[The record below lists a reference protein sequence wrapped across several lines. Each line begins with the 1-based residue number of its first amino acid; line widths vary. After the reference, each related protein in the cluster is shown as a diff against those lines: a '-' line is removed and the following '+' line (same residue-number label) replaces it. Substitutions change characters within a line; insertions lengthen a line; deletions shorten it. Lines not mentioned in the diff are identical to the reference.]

1 MNLSGGTGKR
11 RNTLIFASITH
22 IWSDLFFVIIVPL
35 LPLIQSDP
43 DLLLSYT
50 EAGLFKSVYAAS
62 SVVLQIPAGYL
73 ATKFGEF
80 WLLIFGNVWVGIGLI
95 GMALTSGYFLLLL
108 LALVAGFGGGTQH
121 PLATSLVS
129 KAYDSNG
136 RSTAVGFVNFAGDI
150 GKLLAPLLSLLCAV
164 RFGWRGTLRIVGLF
178 GLVNMV
184 VLATIRP
191 WIKIGGDV
199 RNEFQDVNIDKREK
213 TDLASFGTIGSIG
226 FIDSG
231 IRSAALAFLPFILKD
246 KGLVD
251 NQIFIMLTF
260 LLAGGALGKFLC
272 GWLDDRYGSMFL
284 IWATKFI
291 TAVLLVYTL
300 FVPSALLIPL
310 MFVLGIGLNGT
321 SSVLY
326 SLVSLFIPSKNR
338 SVGYG
343 YYYTITESGG
353 TLAPILFGIVADI
366 FNIRKTI
373 MLMGLSTLVILPAS
387 LILKTKID
395 NIKRYSRGLGAC

>member
-11 RNTLIFASITH
+11 RNTLIFASMTH
-22 IWSDLFFVIIVPL
+22 VWSDLFFVIIVPL

-129 KAYDSNG
+129 KVYDSNG

-150 GKLLAPLLSLLCAV
+150 GKLLAPLFSLLCVA

-395 NIKRYSRGLGAC
+395 IQEEKS

>member
-11 RNTLIFASITH
+11 RNTLIFASMTH

-129 KAYDSNG
+129 KIYDSNG

-150 GKLLAPLLSLLCAV
+150 GKLLAPLLSLLCVA

-191 WIKIGGDV
+191 WIKLGGDV

-326 SLVSLFIPSKNR
+326 SLVSLFITSKNR

-395 NIKRYSRGLGAC
+395 IQEEKS

>member
-11 RNTLIFASITH
+11 RNTLIFASMTH
-22 IWSDLFFVIIVPL
+22 VWSDLFFVIIVPL

-95 GMALTSGYFLLLL
+95 GMALTSGYLLLLL

-150 GKLLAPLLSLLCAV
+150 GKLLAPLFSLLCVA

-373 MLMGLSTLVILPAS
+373 MLMGFSTLVILPAS

-395 NIKRYSRGLGAC
+395 IQEEKS

>member
-129 KAYDSNG
+129 KVYDSNG

-150 GKLLAPLLSLLCAV
+150 GKLLAPLLSLLCVA

-395 NIKRYSRGLGAC
+395 IQEEKS

>member
-11 RNTLIFASITH
+11 RNTLIFASMTH
-22 IWSDLFFVIIVPL
+22 VWSDLFFVIIVPL

-150 GKLLAPLLSLLCAV
+150 GKLLAPLFSLLCVA

-395 NIKRYSRGLGAC
+395 IQEEKS

>member
-129 KAYDSNG
+129 KVYDSNG

-150 GKLLAPLLSLLCAV
+150 GKLLAPLLSLLCVA

-191 WIKIGGDV
+191 WIKLGGDV

-373 MLMGLSTLVILPAS
+373 MLMGFSTLVILPAS

-395 NIKRYSRGLGAC
+395 IQEEKS

>member
-129 KAYDSNG
+129 KVYDSNG

-150 GKLLAPLLSLLCAV
+150 GKLFAPLLSLLCVA

-191 WIKIGGDV
+191 WIKLGGDV

-395 NIKRYSRGLGAC
+395 IQEEKS

>member
-1 MNLSGGTGKR
+1 MNSSGGTGKR
-11 RNTLIFASITH
+11 RNTLIFASMTH

-129 KAYDSNG
+129 KIYDSNG

-150 GKLLAPLLSLLCAV
+150 GKLLAPLLSLLCVA

-191 WIKIGGDV
+191 WIKLGGDV

-395 NIKRYSRGLGAC
+395 IQEEKS

>member
-1 MNLSGGTGKR
+1 MNLSGDTSKR

-22 IWSDLFFVIIVPL
+22 VWSDLFFVIIVPL

-129 KAYDSNG
+129 KVYDSNG

-150 GKLLAPLLSLLCAV
+150 GKLFAPLLSLLCVA

-191 WIKIGGDV
+191 WIKLGGDV

-373 MLMGLSTLVILPAS
+373 MLMGFSTLVILPAS

-395 NIKRYSRGLGAC
+395 IQEEKS

>member
-1 MNLSGGTGKR
+1 MNSSGGTGKR
-11 RNTLIFASITH
+11 RNTLIFASMTH

-129 KAYDSNG
+129 KVYDSNG

-150 GKLLAPLLSLLCAV
+150 GKLLAPLLSLLCVA

-191 WIKIGGDV
+191 WIKAGGDV

-291 TAVLLVYTL
+291 TALLLVYTL

-343 YYYTITESGG
+343 YYYTITELGG

-395 NIKRYSRGLGAC
+395 IQEEKS

>member
-129 KAYDSNG
+129 KVYDSNG

-150 GKLLAPLLSLLCAV
+150 GKLLAPLLSLLCVA

-191 WIKIGGDV
+191 WIKLGGDV

-291 TAVLLVYTL
+291 TAVVLVYTL

-395 NIKRYSRGLGAC
+395 IQEEKS

>member
-11 RNTLIFASITH
+11 RNTLIFASMTH
-22 IWSDLFFVIIVPL
+22 VWSDLFFVIIVPL

-129 KAYDSNG
+129 KVYDSNG

-150 GKLLAPLLSLLCAV
+150 GKLLAPLFSLLCVA

-191 WIKIGGDV
+191 WIKLGGDV

-395 NIKRYSRGLGAC
+395 IQEEKS

>member
-1 MNLSGGTGKR
+1 MNSSGGTGKR
-11 RNTLIFASITH
+11 RNTLIFASMTH

-129 KAYDSNG
+129 KVYDSNG

-150 GKLLAPLLSLLCAV
+150 GKLLAPLLSLLCVA

-191 WIKIGGDV
+191 WIKAGGDV

-231 IRSAALAFLPFILKD
+231 IRSGALAFLPFILKD

-291 TAVLLVYTL
+291 TALLLVYTL

-343 YYYTITESGG
+343 YYYTITELGG

-395 NIKRYSRGLGAC
+395 IQEEKS

>member
-1 MNLSGGTGKR
+1 MNSSGGTGKR
-11 RNTLIFASITH
+11 RNTLIFASMTH

-129 KAYDSNG
+129 KVYDSNG

-150 GKLLAPLLSLLCAV
+150 GKLLAPLFSLLCVA

-395 NIKRYSRGLGAC
+395 IQEEKS

>member
-1 MNLSGGTGKR
+1 MNLSGDTGKR
-11 RNTLIFASITH
+11 RNTLIFASMTH
-22 IWSDLFFVIIVPL
+22 VWSDLFFVIIVPL

-129 KAYDSNG
+129 KVYDSNG

-150 GKLLAPLLSLLCAV
+150 GKLLAPLLSLLCVA

-178 GLVNMV
+178 GLANMV

-291 TAVLLVYTL
+291 TAVLLAYTL

-310 MFVLGIGLNGT
+310 MFVLGMGLNGT

-343 YYYTITESGG
+343 YYYTITELGG

-373 MLMGLSTLVILPAS
+373 MLMGFSTLVILPAS

-395 NIKRYSRGLGAC
+395 IQEEKS

>member
-150 GKLLAPLLSLLCAV
+150 GKLLAPLLSLLCVA

-291 TAVLLVYTL
+291 TAVLLAYTL

-395 NIKRYSRGLGAC
+395 IQEEKS

>member
-1 MNLSGGTGKR
+1 MNSSGGTGKR
-11 RNTLIFASITH
+11 RNTLIFASMTH

-129 KAYDSNG
+129 KIYDSNG

-150 GKLLAPLLSLLCAV
+150 GKLLAPLLSLLCVA

-191 WIKIGGDV
+191 WIKLGGDV

-326 SLVSLFIPSKNR
+326 SLVSLFITSKNR

-395 NIKRYSRGLGAC
+395 IQEEKS

>member
-1 MNLSGGTGKR
+1 
-11 RNTLIFASITH
+11 
-22 IWSDLFFVIIVPL
+22 
-35 LPLIQSDP
+35 
-43 DLLLSYT
+43 
-50 EAGLFKSVYAAS
+50 
-62 SVVLQIPAGYL
+62 
-73 ATKFGEF
+73 
-80 WLLIFGNVWVGIGLI
+80 
-95 GMALTSGYFLLLL
+95 MALTSGYLLLLL

-129 KAYDSNG
+129 KVYDSNG

-150 GKLLAPLLSLLCAV
+150 GKLFAPLLSLLCVA

-191 WIKIGGDV
+191 WIKLGGDV

-246 KGLVD
+246 KGLVE

-291 TAVLLVYTL
+291 TAVVLVYTL

-326 SLVSLFIPSKNR
+326 SLVPLCIPSKNR

-395 NIKRYSRGLGAC
+395 IQEEKS

>member
-150 GKLLAPLLSLLCAV
+150 GKLLAPLLSLLCVA

-191 WIKIGGDV
+191 WIKLGGDV

-395 NIKRYSRGLGAC
+395 IQEEKS

>member
-11 RNTLIFASITH
+11 RNTLIFASMTH
-22 IWSDLFFVIIVPL
+22 VWSDLFFVIIVPL

-129 KAYDSNG
+129 KVYDSNG

-150 GKLLAPLLSLLCAV
+150 GKLLAPLFSLLCVA

-373 MLMGLSTLVILPAS
+373 MLMGFSTLVILPAS

-395 NIKRYSRGLGAC
+395 IQEEKS

>member
-1 MNLSGGTGKR
+1 MNSSGGTGKR
-11 RNTLIFASITH
+11 RNTLIFASMTH

-50 EAGLFKSVYAAS
+50 EAGVFKSVYAAS

-150 GKLLAPLLSLLCAV
+150 GKLLAPLLSLLCVA

-395 NIKRYSRGLGAC
+395 IQEEKS

>member
-95 GMALTSGYFLLLL
+95 GMALTSGYLLLLL

-150 GKLLAPLLSLLCAV
+150 GKLLAPLLSLLCVA

-191 WIKIGGDV
+191 WIKLGGDV

-260 LLAGGALGKFLC
+260 LLAGGALGKLLC
-272 GWLDDRYGSMFL
+272 GWLYDRYGSMFL

-395 NIKRYSRGLGAC
+395 IQEEKS

>member
-1 MNLSGGTGKR
+1 MNSSGGTGKR
-11 RNTLIFASITH
+11 RNTLIFASMTH

-129 KAYDSNG
+129 KVYDSNG

-150 GKLLAPLLSLLCAV
+150 GKLLAPLLSLLCVA

-191 WIKIGGDV
+191 WIKAGGDV

-343 YYYTITESGG
+343 YYYTITELGG

-395 NIKRYSRGLGAC
+395 IQEEKS

>member
-150 GKLLAPLLSLLCAV
+150 GKLLAPLFSLLCVA

-191 WIKIGGDV
+191 WIKLGGDV

-395 NIKRYSRGLGAC
+395 IQEEKS

>member
-129 KAYDSNG
+129 KVYDSNG

-150 GKLLAPLLSLLCAV
+150 GKLLAPLLSLLCVA

-191 WIKIGGDV
+191 WIKLGGDV

-395 NIKRYSRGLGAC
+395 IQEEKS

>member
-150 GKLLAPLLSLLCAV
+150 GKLLAPLLSLLCVA

-395 NIKRYSRGLGAC
+395 IQEEKS

>member
-1 MNLSGGTGKR
+1 M
-11 RNTLIFASITH
+11 
-22 IWSDLFFVIIVPL
+22 
-35 LPLIQSDP
+35 
-43 DLLLSYT
+43 
-50 EAGLFKSVYAAS
+50 
-62 SVVLQIPAGYL
+62 
-73 ATKFGEF
+73 
-80 WLLIFGNVWVGIGLI
+80 
-95 GMALTSGYFLLLL
+95 
-108 LALVAGFGGGTQH
+108 
-121 PLATSLVS
+121 
-129 KAYDSNG
+129 
-136 RSTAVGFVNFAGDI
+136 
-150 GKLLAPLLSLLCAV
+150 
-164 RFGWRGTLRIVGLF
+164 
-178 GLVNMV
+178 
-184 VLATIRP
+184 
-191 WIKIGGDV
+191 
-199 RNEFQDVNIDKREK
+199 
-213 TDLASFGTIGSIG
+213 
-226 FIDSG
+226 
-231 IRSAALAFLPFILKD
+231 
-246 KGLVD
+246 D

-310 MFVLGIGLNGT
+310 MFVLGVGLNGT

-395 NIKRYSRGLGAC
+395 IQEEKS

>member
-1 MNLSGGTGKR
+1 MNSSGGTGKR
-11 RNTLIFASITH
+11 RNTLIFASMTH

-129 KAYDSNG
+129 KVYDSNG

-150 GKLLAPLLSLLCAV
+150 GKLLAPLLSLLCVA

-191 WIKIGGDV
+191 WIKLGGDV

-395 NIKRYSRGLGAC
+395 IQEEKS

>member
-1 MNLSGGTGKR
+1 MKMSGDTGKR
-11 RNTLIFASITH
+11 RSTLIFASITH
-22 IWSDLFFVIIVPL
+22 VWSDLFFVIIVPL

-43 DLLLSYT
+43 ELLLSYT

-80 WLLIFGNVWVGIGLI
+80 WLLLFGNVWVGIGLI
-95 GMALTSGYFLLLL
+95 GMAFTAGYFSLLL

-129 KAYDSNG
+129 KVYDSNG
-136 RSTAVGFVNFAGDI
+136 RSTAVGTVNFAGDI
-150 GKLLAPLLSLLCAV
+150 GKLLAPLLSLLCAA

-184 VLATIRP
+184 VLATFRP

-260 LLAGGALGKFLC
+260 LLVGGALGKFLC

-300 FVPSALLIPL
+300 FVPSSLLIPL

-353 TLAPILFGIVADI
+353 ALAPILFGIVADI

-373 MLMGLSTLVILPAS
+373 MLMGFSTLVILPAS

-395 NIKRYSRGLGAC
+395 IQEEKS